1 MQKHKIKYADINQ
14 QEKPEPT
21 EVEQDRDNFFLE
33 QRIVWLEGLINEDS
47 ISNVLKYL
55 IYWNDK
61 SKNPVTIYI
70 NSEGGDTSSGMAI
83 IDAMDNLKE
92 NGIDVITIACGECAS
107 MASIILANGTKGLRY
122 CTKNSR
128 IMIHNSYYDDIDGH
142 IESIDTC
149 KKELE
154 ITNKTFSTI
163 LAAHSTMSVSW
174 FYKKLE
180 KDFYMS
186 AIDAQKI
193 GIIDNIGFPNLQNGG
208 INDN

>member
-1 MQKHKIKYADINQ
+1 MARFKTKRADSNPI
-14 QEKPEPT
+14 EKSEPT
-21 EVEQDRDNFFLE
+21 EIEQDRDNFFLE
-33 QRIVWLEGLINEDS
+33 QRIVWLEGLITEDS
-47 ISNVLKYL
+47 VSDILKYL
-55 IYWNDK
+55 IYWNDNSSK
-61 SKNPVTIYI
+61 SVTIYI

-83 IDAMDNLKE
+83 IDAMDNLKD

-107 MASIILANGTKGLRY
+107 MASIVLANGSNGLRY

-154 ITNKTFSTI
+154 VTNDAFSKI
-163 LAAHSTMSVSW
+163 LARHSTKTTTW
-174 FYKKLE
+174 FLKKLE

-186 AIDAQKI
+186 ADEAKKI
-193 GIIDNIGFPNLQNGG
+193 GIIDNIGFPKK
-208 INDN
+208 

>member
-1 MQKHKIKYADINQ
+1 MARFKTKRADSNPV
-14 QEKPEPT
+14 EKSEPT
-21 EVEQDRDNFFLE
+21 EIEQDRDNFFLE
-33 QRIVWLEGLINEDS
+33 QRIVWLEGLITEDS
-47 ISNVLKYL
+47 VSDILKYL
-55 IYWNDK
+55 IYWNDNSSK
-61 SKNPVTIYI
+61 SVTIYI

-83 IDAMDNLKE
+83 IDAMDNLKD

-107 MASIILANGTKGLRY
+107 MASIVLANGSAGSRY

-154 ITNKTFSTI
+154 VTNDAFSKI
-163 LAAHSTMSVSW
+163 LARHSTKTTTW
-174 FYKKLE
+174 FLKKLE

-186 AIDAQKI
+186 ADEAKKI
-193 GIIDNIGFPNLQNGG
+193 GIIDNIGFPKK
-208 INDN
+208 

>member
-1 MQKHKIKYADINQ
+1 MARFKTKRADSNPV
-14 QEKPEPT
+14 EKSEPT
-21 EVEQDRDNFFLE
+21 EIEQDRDNFFLE
-33 QRIVWLEGLINEDS
+33 QRIVWLEGLITEDS
-47 ISNVLKYL
+47 VSDILKYL
-55 IYWNDK
+55 IYWNDNS
-61 SKNPVTIYI
+61 SKPVTIYI

-83 IDAMDNLKE
+83 IDAMDNLKD

-107 MASIILANGTKGLRY
+107 MASIVLANGSAGSRY

-154 ITNKTFSTI
+154 VTNDAFSKI
-163 LAAHSTMSVSW
+163 LARHSTKTTTW
-174 FYKKLE
+174 FLKKLE

-186 AIDAQKI
+186 ADEAKKI
-193 GIIDNIGFPNLQNGG
+193 GIIDNIGFPKR
-208 INDN
+208 